1 MALSFSHKRQVCCSF
16 RVGFPLINGP
26 ISVKAGRLRKRLL
39 ALWDQKS
46 CGLGRKNENSSGNPR
61 RPRATMSDSVHERRR
76 REVVAYLCLRDRC
89 MFPEKHSIP
98 HESVRALCSRWLI
111 YFFTMATNEP
121 PLLSLSLSSAPR
133 APMRRLRWGH
143 PPSLS
148 LSVCLSRFLYRTYL
162 QDTIWR

>member
-1 MALSFSHKRQVCCSF
+1 MCFIGNTITIKKKFIWYVALSFSHKRQVCCSF

-121 PLLSLSLSSAPR
+121 PLLSLSL
-133 APMRRLRWGH
+133 
-143 PPSLS
+143 
-148 LSVCLSRFLYRTYL
+148 
-162 QDTIWR
+162 